1 MKKGIIIA
9 LAGILL
15 LLAMVFGYR
24 EYQADL
30 ERKEA
35 ELRAAD
41 ERAYD
46 EARRE
51 DAARKAAVAAE
62 ARRLAE
68 LKTRQELVEAEQN
81 LALLRAWQA
90 DAEAARQAAAEDA
103 RRIAAA
109 HERLVR
115 EREAAESE
123 GRWSGDLREKES
135 AEAEARRQ
143 AALKQLEKL
152 EGEKRD
158 LADREAMRIAA
169 LKRQQ
174 ELEAEKIRRQSFE
187 PIDYRRR
194 EQYSLGIGPYGFP
207 LRGTKLLTSP
217 VPLK

>member
-15 LLAMVFGYR
+15 LLAMVFAYR

-30 ERKEA
+30 EHKEA

-51 DAARKAAVAAE
+51 DAARTATVAAE

-68 LKTRQELVEAEQN
+68 LKARQELVEAEQN

-90 DAEAARQAAAEDA
+90 DAEDARQAAAEDA
-103 RRIAAA
+103 RRLAAA

-115 EREAAESE
+115 AKEAAEGE
-123 GRWSGDLREKES
+123 GRRFGDLREKES

-143 AALKQLEKL
+143 AALKQ
-152 EGEKRD
+152 GEKRD
-158 LADREAMRIAA
+158 LADREAMRVAA

-174 ELEAEKIRRQSFE
+174 ELETEKLRRQSIE

-194 EQYSLGIGPYGFP
+194 EQYSLGIGLYGAQ
-207 LRGTKLLTSP
+207 LQGTKQLTSP
-217 VPLK
+217 VPMR

>member
-1 MKKGIIIA
+1 MKKGILIV
-9 LAGILL
+9 LAGVLL
-15 LLAMVFGYR
+15 LLAMVYGYR

-30 ERKEA
+30 VRKEA
-35 ELRAAD
+35 ELRVAD

-51 DAARKAAVAAE
+51 DAARNTTGAAE

-68 LKTRQELVEAEQN
+68 LKARQELAEAEQN
-81 LALLRAWQA
+81 LARLRAWQA
-90 DAEAARQAAAEDA
+90 DAEAARQAAEEDA

-115 EREAAESE
+115 EKEAAESE
-123 GRWSGDLREKES
+123 ARRSGDLRDKEA

-143 AALKQLEKL
+143 AALKQ
-152 EGEKRD
+152 GEKRD
-158 LADREAMRIAA
+158 LADREAKRVAA

-174 ELEAEKIRRQSFE
+174 ELEAEKLRRQSIE

-194 EQYSLGIGPYGFP
+194 EQYSLGIGLYGDQ
-207 LRGTKLLTSP
+207 LRGTKQLTSP
-217 VPLK
+217 VPLR